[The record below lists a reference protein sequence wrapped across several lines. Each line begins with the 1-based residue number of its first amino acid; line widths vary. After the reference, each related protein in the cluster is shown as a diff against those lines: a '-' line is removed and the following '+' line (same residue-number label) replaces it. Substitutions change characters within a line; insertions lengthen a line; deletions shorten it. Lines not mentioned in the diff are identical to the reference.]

1 MAQPVPPVP
10 TTPKM
15 GASGGSQA
23 LTVKPAPLPPS
34 PSTAL
39 PPAPACNV
47 KLAMQPVA
55 GARYCAPLASA

>member
-1 MAQPVPPVP
+1 
-10 TTPKM
+10 M

-39 PPAPACNV
+39 PPAPACSEI
-47 KLAMQPVA
+47 LAVQPLA
-55 GARYCAPLASA
+55 DARYGTPLASA